1 MYLPDY
7 DYVKI
12 ECVFFLLGKYYT
24 SLRLAPISFLGHSA
38 LVAAAGPIAPGKI
51 CVLLTYRIV
60 ASASPSHFEA
70 NVGLLRLLMKGI
82 FDPYVL

>member
-38 LVAAAGPIAPGKI
+38 LVAAAGPIAPGNLNWVDNI
-51 CVLLTYRIV
+51 LAGLTFCFYVSCSLHVLTKPEI
-60 ASASPSHFEA
+60 
-70 NVGLLRLLMKGI
+70 
-82 FDPYVL
+82 

>member
-51 CVLLTYRIV
+51 CVLLTSI
-60 ASASPSHFEA
+60 
-70 NVGLLRLLMKGI
+70 GLTI
-82 FDPYVL
+82 F

>member
-51 CVLLTYRIV
+51 CVLLT
-60 ASASPSHFEA
+60 
-70 NVGLLRLLMKGI
+70 
-82 FDPYVL
+82 